1 MLTSCNT
8 FDHCIARGYESP
20 APTVPHCQANWSL
33 SGCWTLN
40 LGGGLGYNTLCLPIA
55 AGVLYPVTG
64 MLLSPMIAGAAMSL
78 SSITVVSNANRLR
91 LFKARNETGPAGR
104 QTPTEPGRK
113 EVMS

>member
-40 LGGGLGYNTLCLPIA
+40 LGGGLGYNTLCIPIA

-91 LFKARNETGPAGR
+91 LFKARNEKGPA
-104 QTPTEPGRK
+104 EPGRK